1 MIAGCKETMTMH
13 REHKRK
19 EYLMDAP
26 MRRKTDRCR
35 GLMLGALLAA
45 GVVIAAVDAP
55 ARAGEPEVTDEPAS
69 TAQDVERV
77 SDSLFRPGVGLGLD
91 FRHDLHWSE
100 IGLNLGMLQD
110 EGATAGD
117 DVVKD
122 DTGTDPRDFSSK
134 FMPYF
139 LYTKLEN
146 DLTVKQMNLFG
157 MYAFTTRFAMTYDLP
172 IAKEIDYSDV
182 PAFQSGTGGI
192 GPGSGFGE
200 VPSGGV
206 PFDDLDPDGD
216 VVAMGDLNLRFFFR
230 PPELE
235 WSFDD
240 GNSMGKK
247 KGISLMP
254 LVEMTFPTATE
265 DVLGGESFILSPGF
279 VVVTDIP
286 GDPPFGLGFFAMMN
300 FFDFDV
306 FKDDSRESTT
316 RYRGRWFWMQPLRKP
331 GPGMFDGLYILTEFQ
346 PVYDF
351 MESDFSFWIGPE
363 FGKAMEWGA
372 IYAKP
377 GWGIDNGPTD
387 RDFTFEVGFRYFF

>member
-1 MIAGCKETMTMH
+1 
-13 REHKRK
+13 
-19 EYLMDAP
+19 
-26 MRRKTDRCR
+26 
-35 GLMLGALLAA
+35 MLGALLAA
-45 GVVIAAVDAP
+45 GVAITAVDAP

-69 TAQDVERV
+69 TAQAVERV
-77 SDSLFRPGVGLGLD
+77 SDALFRPGVGLGLD

-182 PAFQSGTGGI
+182 PAFQSMSGGI

-377 GWGIDNGPTD
+377 GWGIDNGPND

>member
-1 MIAGCKETMTMH
+1 MKATLTKN
-13 REHKRK
+13 
-19 EYLMDAP
+19 
-26 MRRKTDRCR
+26 RRV
-35 GLMLGALLAA
+35 LVPAALGVTLLL
-45 GVVIAAVDAP
+45 VIAAVDAP
-55 ARAGEPEVTDEPAS
+55 AGAGEPEVSDEPAS
-69 TAQDVERV
+69 TARDVERV

-91 FRHDLHWSE
+91 FKHDLRWSE
-100 IGLNLGMLQD
+100 IDLSLGMLQD
-110 EGATAGD
+110 GGAPAD
-117 DVVKD
+117 DDGMVKD

-146 DLTVKQMNLFG
+146 DVTVKQMNLFG

-172 IAKEIDYSDV
+172 IAKQIDYSDLD
-182 PAFQSGTGGI
+182 AFQMMTGGI

-206 PFDDLDPDGD
+206 PLGSLDPDGD
-216 VVAMGDLNLRFFFR
+216 VVGMGDLNLRFFLR

-254 LVEMTFPTATE
+254 LMEMTFPTATE
-265 DVLGGESFILSPGF
+265 DVLGSESFILSPGF

-300 FFDFDV
+300 FLDFDA
-306 FKDDSRESTT
+306 FKDDSRQSTT

-331 GPGMFDGLYILTEFQ
+331 GPGMFDGLYMLTEFQ

-351 MESDFSFWIGPE
+351 MESDFDLWIGPE
-363 FGKAMEWGA
+363 FGKAMPWGA

-377 GWGIDNGPTD
+377 GWGIDTEPED
-387 RDFTFEVGFRYFF
+387 RDFTFEVGFRYFY